1 MNETTG
7 KSEELA
13 VSKKYLTFY
22 ESLREKIENKAS
34 EIAGKY
40 GEAVAN
46 LFLAAP
52 DIVVFLARLLADKRI
67 PKDKKI
73 VFGALMAYW
82 ILPIDLV
89 PEAITGVIGYAD
101 DIYISLYILHSM
113 INEIDYGIVREHWP
127 GREEIIKFL
136 KKSLEVANYVISIS
150 GKKVEE
156 KVKLLAEKLTPG
168 KKHLEE

>member
-1 MNETTG
+1 MNETME
-7 KSEELA
+7 KREELT
-13 VSKKYLTFY
+13 VSKKYLSFY
-22 ESLREKIENKAS
+22 ELLRGKIESKAS

-40 GEAVAN
+40 GQVVAN

-82 ILPIDLV
+82 ILPLDLI
-89 PEAITGVIGYAD
+89 PEAITGVIGYGD

-113 INEIDYGIVREHWP
+113 INDIDYEIVKEHWS

-168 KKHLEE
+168 KKHIEG